1 MKKILL
7 WTIAAIITVA
17 VAVFQRL
24 TGPTYPLK
32 GKLTINNEN
41 ITYKLPRSIEIGSGQ
56 KISIPYVSGYNAY
69 ISYKRYKTVDSVITI
84 PFQHLNNAY
93 VVQLPDLPPAGKY
106 AYSVFYKNNEQIVYL
121 NKTDVVV
128 RYKGAVPS
136 WILILHILFMFG
148 GMLLSNYTGIITI
161 NKYTNTHFW
170 AKLTILFI
178 FIGGFVLGPIVQKFA
193 FNEFWAGF
201 PYGYDLTDNKIL
213 LSFLVWI
220 IAWFLYKKY
229 HQTRWYLIAC
239 IVTLMVYLIPHSLYG
254 SELDFT
260 TGAIRQG

>member
-1 MKKILL
+1 MKKILF
-7 WTIAAIITVA
+7 WVIAAIITVA
-17 VAVFQRL
+17 AAVFQRL

-32 GKLTINNEN
+32 GLITINNET

-56 KISIPYVSGYNAY
+56 KISLPYVNGYNAY
-69 ISYKRYKTVDSVITI
+69 ISYKRYKTADSVITI
-84 PFQHLNNAY
+84 PFKQEGSAY
-93 VVQLPDLPPAGKY
+93 VIQLPDLPAAGKY
-106 AYSVFYKNNEQIVYL
+106 AYSVFYKSNEHTVYL
-121 NKTDVVV
+121 NHTDVVV
-128 RYKGAVPS
+128 RYKGHVPS

-148 GMLLSNYTGIITI
+148 GMLISNYTGILAIGKHSNI
-161 NKYTNTHFW
+161 HYW

-178 FIGGFVLGPIVQKFA
+178 FIGGFILGPIVQKFA

-201 PYGYDLTDNKIL
+201 PFGYDLTDNKVL

-220 IAWFLYKKY
+220 IAWLLYKKY

-239 IVTLMVYLIPHSLYG
+239 IVTFIIYLIPHSLYG

-260 TGAIRQG
+260 TGVIRQG